1 MDTIYQGVL
10 TLIRSALNNEKLP
23 LPAGFTLEAA
33 EKLIRSQSLVP
44 LIYRGAFNCGL
55 DLNAPLMQKY
65 QLQYFRHLVSSDKQ
79 VRAVEQICAAFEENS
94 IDYMPLKG
102 CNLKKIY
109 PTQEM
114 RAMGDADILIRLEQ
128 YEKIKPIMQ
137 GLGYEDVKESSYDF
151 CWKNKDLYLE
161 LHKRLFGPNEVDLC
175 GYFGTGWEK
184 AHQGEG
190 FRYDMS
196 REDEYVYIFTHMAK
210 HFRFCG
216 IGVRHFVDLYV
227 YSRAYPDLDV
237 AKIEKTMK
245 QLRLLE
251 FYRNVCRAFKVWFED
266 APTDPVTELITQ
278 YVFTSGSFGT
288 MENKLY
294 STEVIKAGQKKEEVK
309 NSRAKSLFS
318 ALFPSLDLM
327 QLSYNVLYKY
337 PILYPFFWPIR
348 WVDILIHRRKNIGK
362 RLNIIQSMTDEKIE
376 NHQQIMNR
384 MGLSLDFAQPD

>member
-1 MDTIYQGVL
+1 
-10 TLIRSALNNEKLP
+10 
-23 LPAGFTLEAA
+23 
-33 EKLIRSQSLVP
+33 
-44 LIYRGAFNCGL
+44 
-55 DLNAPLMQKY
+55 
-65 QLQYFRHLVSSDKQ
+65 
-79 VRAVEQICAAFEENS
+79 
-94 IDYMPLKG
+94 
-102 CNLKKIY
+102 
-109 PTQEM
+109 
-114 RAMGDADILIRLEQ
+114 
-128 YEKIKPIMQ
+128 
-137 GLGYEDVKESSYDF
+137 
-151 CWKNKDLYLE
+151 
-161 LHKRLFGPNEVDLC
+161 
-175 GYFGTGWEK
+175 
-184 AHQGEG
+184 
-190 FRYDMS
+190 
-196 REDEYVYIFTHMAK
+196 
-210 HFRFCG
+210 
-216 IGVRHFVDLYV
+216 
-227 YSRAYPDLDV
+227 
-237 AKIEKTMK
+237 MK

>member
-1 MDTIYQGVL
+1 V
-10 TLIRSALNNEKLP
+10 
-23 LPAGFTLEAA
+23 
-33 EKLIRSQSLVP
+33 
-44 LIYRGAFNCGL
+44 
-55 DLNAPLMQKY
+55 
-65 QLQYFRHLVSSDKQ
+65 
-79 VRAVEQICAAFEENS
+79 
-94 IDYMPLKG
+94 
-102 CNLKKIY
+102 
-109 PTQEM
+109 
-114 RAMGDADILIRLEQ
+114 
-128 YEKIKPIMQ
+128 
-137 GLGYEDVKESSYDF
+137 
-151 CWKNKDLYLE
+151 DLY
-161 LHKRLFGPNEVDLC
+161 R
-175 GYFGTGWEK
+175 YFGDGWPLAVK
-184 AHQGEG
+184 GDG
-190 FRYDMS
+190 YRYDMAP
-196 REDEYVYIFTHMAK
+196 EDEYGYIFCHMMK

-216 IGVRHFVDLYV
+216 IGARQIVDLYV
-227 YSRAYPDLDV
+227 YRKARPDMDE
-237 AKIEKTMK
+237 AKVERMMK
-245 QLRLLE
+245 KLQLSDFYHNIQQLL
-251 FYRNVCRAFKVWFED
+251 KVWFEG

-337 PILYPFFWPIR
+337 PILYPFFCPIR